1 MDGRDILCGQQ
12 LLILLQ
18 PAINDVEINRK
29 TLYKPRKIVAGRLKK
44 RRTGP
49 NPIGHRGLLLGK
61 CTVRTITNM
70 RFEKAS
76 MRILRPGSGTRNTP
90 CSQNPPDWQNPK
102 FITDRRKTRV
112 VQRFPHTFVRYL
124 QGGRLT
130 FLRPKKLSTIWFCHW
145 ENRMEFQELASS
157 KIDTQNSLSFKYLI

>member
-1 MDGRDILCGQQ
+1 MQNCCREAKRGGLDT
-12 LLILLQ
+12 
-18 PAINDVEINRK
+18 N
-29 TLYKPRKIVAGRLKK
+29 PRPPWVV
-44 RRTGP
+44 TW
-49 NPIGHRGLLLGK
+49 K

-76 MRILRPGSGTRNTP
+76 MRILWLGLGTRNQLFTWTL
-90 CSQNPPDWQNPK
+90 PDWQNPK
-102 FITDRRKTRV
+102 FITDRRKTQV
-112 VQRFPHTFVRYL
+112 VQRFPNTFVRFL

-157 KIDTQNSLSFKYLI
+157 KIDTQNSCLLNIQYNLMSKTKF

>member
-49 NPIGHRGLLLGK
+49 NPRPLWVVTWEMH
-61 CTVRTITNM
+61 CTN
-70 RFEKAS
+70 
-76 MRILRPGSGTRNTP
+76 N
-90 CSQNPPDWQNPK
+90 
-102 FITDRRKTRV
+102 
-112 VQRFPHTFVRYL
+112 H
-124 QGGRLT
+124 
-130 FLRPKKLSTIWFCHW
+130 
-145 ENRMEFQELASS
+145 
-157 KIDTQNSLSFKYLI
+157 KYEV